1 MQDDAAR
8 AKEQK
13 AKNDAQAGR
22 DSKALDAE
30 TEAARKEKAERS
42 AEEHKKHMQDDAAR
56 AKEQK
61 AKNDAQV
68 GRDSKGL
75 SEETKRLRREK
86 AEQRAKEKA
95 EQAARLA

>member
-1 MQDDAAR
+1 MAEDAAR

-13 AKNDAQAGR
+13 AKNDSRVGR

-30 TEAARKEKAERS
+30 TEAASKAKADLS
-42 AEEHKKHMQDDAAR
+42 AEEHKKHMEEDAKR

-68 GRDSKGL
+68 G
-75 SEETKRLRREK
+75 
-86 AEQRAKEKA
+86 Q
-95 EQAARLA
+95 